1 MVVLFHYRLQQCS
14 EEKKCQKASL
24 VSYLESKKM
33 LFVPKP
39 KHELWPLVRI
49 GKELG
54 DSVPQPPEG
63 AVPRVPAEDG
73 QGEVEL

>member
-14 EEKKCQKASL
+14 EEKKSVKRSL

-39 KHELWPLVRI
+39 EHELWPLVRI